1 MYNKVVLIHG
11 IGGLNRELYFPS
23 LKRYL
28 ENLGIEVMMP
38 SLGGY
43 RDGTT
48 YSHWESYFD
57 KEILSNLDENTIVVA
72 QSMGTQF
79 AVKYIA
85 NKKLNIGLYI
95 STAGPKNVLDMK
107 PEIGE
112 KREVYKLTSHQFVP
126 TDSEFEMFKNLP
138 FEKFSFYSNNDNF
151 FNEENLESYAEAIG
165 ATKCFL
171 EDKAHFNKEEIALGF
186 KELEE
191 FIKSKL
197 L

>member
-1 MYNKVVLIHG
+1 MINKVVLIHG
-11 IGGLNRELYFPS
+11 IGGLGREIYFPS
-23 LKRYL
+23 LKEYL
-28 ENLGIEVMMP
+28 ENLGIEVFMP

-43 RDGTT
+43 KDKTT
-48 YSHWESYFD
+48 YPQWESCFD
-57 KEILSNLDENTIVVA
+57 KEILPHLDSETIVVA

-85 NKKLNIGLYI
+85 KRKPDIGLYI

-112 KREVYKLTSHQFVP
+112 KREVYKVTACQFAP
-126 TDSEFEMFKNLP
+126 TESEFETFKNLP

-151 FNEENLESYAEAIG
+151 FTQENLESYANAIG
-165 ATKCFL
+165 ATKIFV
-171 EDKAHFNKEEIALGF
+171 KNKQHFNMEEIALGF

-191 FIKSKL
+191 FIKNRI
-197 L
+197 

>member
-11 IGGLNRELYFPS
+11 IGGVNREVYFPA
-23 LKRYL
+23 LKKYL
-28 ENLGIEVMMP
+28 ENMGVEVFMP

-43 RDGTT
+43 KDGTT
-48 YSHWESYFD
+48 YSKWENHFD
-57 KEILSNLDENTIVVA
+57 KEILPKLDKNTIIVA

-85 NKKLNIGLYI
+85 KRSPGIGLYI

-112 KREVYKLTSHQFVP
+112 KREVYKLTSKQFVP
-126 TDSEFEMFKNLP
+126 TEDEFNKFKNLP
-138 FEKFSFYSNNDNF
+138 FEKFSFYSNDDNF
-151 FNEENLESYAEAIG
+151 FNEQNLESYAEAIG

-171 EDKAHFNKEEIALGF
+171 KNKSHFNKEEIASGF
-186 KELEE
+186 TELEE
-191 FIKSKL
+191 FIKNRL
-197 L
+197 